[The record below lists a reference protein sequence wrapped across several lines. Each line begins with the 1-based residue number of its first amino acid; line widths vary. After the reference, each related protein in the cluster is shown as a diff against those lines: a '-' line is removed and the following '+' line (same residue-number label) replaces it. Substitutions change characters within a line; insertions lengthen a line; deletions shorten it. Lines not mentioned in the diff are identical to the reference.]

1 MDDVMGLIDRAHH
14 GDERARAQLV
24 EQNMGLVWSIVRRF
38 SGRGTENEDLFQI
51 GTIGLIKAV
60 DKFDCSYEVCFST
73 YAVPMIT
80 GEIKRYLRDDGI
92 LKVSRSLKETAA
104 KAYRIR
110 EQQEKQ
116 TGREPTTQE
125 IAREL
130 GISPE
135 ELMEAMESYAQVES
149 LQQTIYQGEG
159 NTILLID
166 KLEEKVNQSEQVLN
180 RLFLEEIL
188 GKLEGEERE
197 LIYQRYFQEKT
208 QSVIA
213 KEMGISQVQVSRM
226 EKRILKKMQEE
237 V

>member
-1 MDDVMGLIDRAHH
+1 MERTLGLIQRAHD
-14 GDERARAQLV
+14 GDKEARDILV
-24 EQNMGLVWSIVRRF
+24 EENVGLVWSIVRRF
-38 SGRGTENEDLFQI
+38 QHRGVEPEDLFQI
-51 GTIGLIKAV
+51 R
-60 DKFDCSYEVCFST
+60 
-73 YAVPMIT
+73 
-80 GEIKRYLRDDGI
+80 RYLRDDGI

-110 EQQEKQ
+110 AQQEKQ

-135 ELMEAMESYAQVES
+135 ELMEAMDSYVQVES

-159 NTILLID
+159 NTILLMD
-166 KLEEKVNQSEQVLN
+166 KLEEKENQSERVLN

>member
-1 MDDVMGLIDRAHH
+1 
-14 GDERARAQLV
+14 
-24 EQNMGLVWSIVRRF
+24 
-38 SGRGTENEDLFQI
+38 
-51 GTIGLIKAV
+51 
-60 DKFDCSYEVCFST
+60 
-73 YAVPMIT
+73 
-80 GEIKRYLRDDGI
+80 
-92 LKVSRSLKETAA
+92 
-104 KAYRIR
+104 
-110 EQQEKQ
+110 
-116 TGREPTTQE
+116 
-125 IAREL
+125 
-130 GISPE
+130 
-135 ELMEAMESYAQVES
+135 MEAMESYAQVES

-226 EKRILKKMQEE
+226 EKRILRKIQEE
-237 V
+237 VLTHTTYKRKEVVGWQEKNGGSGCLRFSQQPEYWWCF

>member
-51 GTIGLIKAV
+51 GTIVLIKEVA
-60 DKFDCSYEVCFST
+60 KFDCSYEVCFST

-135 ELMEAMESYAQVES
+135 ELMEAMDSYVQVES

-159 NTILLID
+159 NTILLMD
-166 KLEEKVNQSEQVLN
+166 KLEEKENQSERVLN

>member
-1 MDDVMGLIDRAHH
+1 
-14 GDERARAQLV
+14 
-24 EQNMGLVWSIVRRF
+24 
-38 SGRGTENEDLFQI
+38 
-51 GTIGLIKAV
+51 
-60 DKFDCSYEVCFST
+60 
-73 YAVPMIT
+73 MIT

-92 LKVSRSLKETAA
+92 LKVSRSLKRNGCESVPDPGTAGETD
-104 KAYRIR
+104 
-110 EQQEKQ
+110 
-116 TGREPTTQE
+116 GREPTTQE

-135 ELMEAMESYAQVES
+135 ELMEAMDSYVQVES

-159 NTILLID
+159 NTILLMD
-166 KLEEKVNQSEQVLN
+166 KLEEKENQSERVLN

>member
-1 MDDVMGLIDRAHH
+1 M
-14 GDERARAQLV
+14 
-24 EQNMGLVWSIVRRF
+24 
-38 SGRGTENEDLFQI
+38 
-51 GTIGLIKAV
+51 
-60 DKFDCSYEVCFST
+60 
-73 YAVPMIT
+73 
-80 GEIKRYLRDDGI
+80 
-92 LKVSRSLKETAA
+92 SRSLKETAA

-135 ELMEAMESYAQVES
+135 ELMEAMDSYVQVES

-159 NTILLID
+159 NTILLMD
-166 KLEEKVNQSEQVLN
+166 KLEEKENQSERVLN

-226 EKRILKKMQEE
+226 EKKILKTMREE